1 MKQPTFDREGDPTD
15 ETLEAIR
22 TWPLEDISGLWDFMK
37 AAWNERMSIEVEVSD
52 KFIEFYTGGWSSN
65 GALINALEENRPV
78 WNRLWHEYDDIT
90 YKFALSPEIAH
101 EIEEQAKE
109 RLPIPFSG
117 ALEKRIVK
125 LWKEYKRDYAISS
138 KKDIADGLV
147 IDAADGSYIASFT
160 QIGKEEHIWTS
171 DKPISSH
178 RLIVRFAR
186 ALEINKYDE
195 SGTAF
200 EDFGPFGLDIDLFH
214 SLLRKECL
222 AIAFDDMKPGWNRTV
237 IAYDGEYLRFLGKI
251 YVKRSEWEAKYLPLT
266 DVITHA
272 QEYYS
277 YQPMFVRELG
287 IQVFDE
293 ETEKES

>member
-1 MKQPTFDREGDPTD
+1 MAMKEPTFDRDGSPTD
-15 ETLEAIR
+15 ETYEAISK
-22 TWPLEDISGLWDFMK
+22 WSIENVSELWDFMT
-37 AAWNERMSIEVEVSD
+37 AAWNTRMSSEPEITD

-65 GALINALEENRPV
+65 EALINALEENRAV
-78 WNRLWHEYDDIT
+78 SNRLWHTYDGPV
-90 YKFALSPEIAH
+90 YKFVLSPEIAD
-101 EIEEQAKE
+101 EIENETKK
-109 RLPIPFSG
+109 RLPITFSG

-125 LWKEYKRDYAISS
+125 LWKKYKRDYAICS

-171 DKPISSH
+171 DKPINSH

-222 AIAFDDMKPGWNRTV
+222 AIAFDDMKPSWNRIV
-237 IAYDGEYLRFLGKI
+237 IAYDGDSLRFLGKI
-251 YVKRSEWEAKYLPLT
+251 YVKRSEWEAKHLPLT
-266 DVITHA
+266 DVITHV

-293 ETEKES
+293 